1 MTSLYLGT
9 ELGLE
14 QRNSKY
20 PCFYERTFLH
30 IHYENSVLRR
40 FTYNV
45 ISDFVRQLEFI
56 STVRTV
62 YAMHSLYETLIKT
75 LLFLFDLFHLNI

>member
-1 MTSLYLGT
+1 MTSLYLVT

-20 PCFYERTFLH
+20 PCFYELTFLH
-30 IHYENSVLRR
+30 IQYENLAWRR

-45 ISDFVRQLEFI
+45 ISDFVRRLEFI
-56 STVRTV
+56 STVYTV
-62 YAMHSLYETLIKT
+62 YAMHSLY
-75 LLFLFDLFHLNI
+75 